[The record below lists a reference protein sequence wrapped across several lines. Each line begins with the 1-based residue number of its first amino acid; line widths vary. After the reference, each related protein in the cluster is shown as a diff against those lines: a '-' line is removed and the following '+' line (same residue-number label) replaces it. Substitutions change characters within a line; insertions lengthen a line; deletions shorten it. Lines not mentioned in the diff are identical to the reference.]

1 MTKPLWR
8 LIPHETEEG
17 LYNLEFDAQLLKEK
31 LPYPILRFYSW
42 KRPCISYGYFQKK
55 PFLLGNLPAY
65 RRITGGGIV
74 FHDKDLTYSLT
85 YPRGSVLPWSVKRS
99 YGEIHRI
106 LQRALH
112 CLGIESIQ
120 CTEEDRGEL
129 CFENPVVG
137 DLLYEGKKIAGAA
150 QRRMG
155 NHLLHQGTILIEKL
169 NIGHSQLTEAIA
181 KAFEEIYEVTFERVE
196 DASFVVRIPY
206 SVDRIS

>member
-1 MTKPLWR
+1 MRNPPWR

-17 LYNLEFDAQLLKEK
+17 LHNLEFDAQLLKEK
-31 LPYPILRFYSW
+31 LPDPILRFYSW
-42 KRPCISYGYFQKK
+42 KKPCVSYGYFQKK
-55 PFLLGNLPAY
+55 PSLFGNLPAY
-65 RRITGGGIV
+65 RRVTGGGIV

-120 CTEEDRGEL
+120 CAEENRGEL

-155 NHLLHQGTILIEKL
+155 NHLLHEGTILMTALPVDRVQLIEAM
-169 NIGHSQLTEAIA
+169 T
-181 KAFEEIYEVTFERVE
+181 KAFEETYQISFEVLEIAPLTADPNQSKIER
-196 DASFVVRIPY
+196 
-206 SVDRIS
+206 